1 MGFNYGPSI
10 VTDGLKLYL
19 DKYNEQSYP
28 GEPTTNVVHYT
39 NLNTGWSKGY
49 NTNIVFDELPPPI
62 GIEKSSAHQTTV
74 SFDDLLG
81 GGGYWYSYGDHAPQ
95 DPSTT
100 YTVSVYVQTVQSTPV
115 SIQFYTA
122 DNSEVGRYIS
132 EAHYFTRDGETNSGG
147 TVINNNI
154 PDANG
159 WIRIVWTTFTSTSNA
174 QSDSL
179 SFQFGGFNDPASAP
193 NRTSLCAPQMEAK
206 SHATKYV
213 GNSANNGTVTTRPT
227 ADGWKDLSG
236 NGNHGTFTD
245 LTYSATN
252 IPGTDRNNFSFS
264 GTSYSG
270 AFVGDSTG
278 VGPYSAD
285 AMTIDAWVN
294 LAVVP
299 ASQATSYPCIFS
311 KRDVDTQRSYFF
323 AFVKSSSVLY
333 WEIKNSNGTYFIH
346 SSTKTDWVAD
356 RWYHVAVTYHA
367 QSGLSTMYIDGVE
380 EAGSKSP
387 SQPWTLNPIP
397 STTASTYVGRTHGGS
412 YSFNGEIDIV
422 KFYNRVLISTEVS
435 QNFNA
440 QKSRYGL

>member
-179 SFQFGGFNDPASAP
+179 SFQFGGFTILLALLIEHLFALLKWKQNLMLQNMLAIQQIMVLLLHAQ
-193 NRTSLCAPQMEAK
+193 PQM
-206 SHATKYV
+206 
-213 GNSANNGTVTTRPT
+213 
-227 ADGWKDLSG
+227 
-236 NGNHGTFTD
+236 
-245 LTYSATN
+245 
-252 IPGTDRNNFSFS
+252 
-264 GTSYSG
+264 
-270 AFVGDSTG
+270 
-278 VGPYSAD
+278 
-285 AMTIDAWVN
+285 
-294 LAVVP
+294 
-299 ASQATSYPCIFS
+299 
-311 KRDVDTQRSYFF
+311 
-323 AFVKSSSVLY
+323 
-333 WEIKNSNGTYFIH
+333 
-346 SSTKTDWVAD
+346 
-356 RWYHVAVTYHA
+356 
-367 QSGLSTMYIDGVE
+367 
-380 EAGSKSP
+380 
-387 SQPWTLNPIP
+387 
-397 STTASTYVGRTHGGS
+397 VGR
-412 YSFNGEIDIV
+412 I
-422 KFYNRVLISTEVS
+422 
-435 QNFNA
+435 
-440 QKSRYGL
+440 

>member
-1 MGFNYGPSI
+1 MSTRGNTI
-10 VTDGLKLYL
+10 VTDGLLVCL
-19 DKYNEQSYP
+19 DKYNEQSYL
-28 GEPTTNVVHYT
+28 GEPTVNLMTNPTFQNKTAGSNAAVGWGTGYSGTDNYYDDNPPEGDLYFGLQCTTPNVYQSHATIT
-39 NLNTGWSKGY
+39 NL
-49 NTNIVFDELPPPI
+49 V
-62 GIEKSSAHQTTV
+62 A
-74 SFDDLLG
+74 
-81 GGGYWYSYGDHAPQ
+81 
-95 DPSTT
+95 STT
-100 YTVSVYVQTVQSTPV
+100 YTISYWVKTSTPHGALNNAMYVYGNV
-115 SIQFYTA
+115 SGAKMAPVYASTTEWQKKSHVFTTFSTTQDYQI
-122 DNSEVGRYIS
+122 NSYNYVHGMTVYIS
-132 EAHYFTRDGETNSGG
+132 GIQIEE
-147 TVINNNI
+147 
-154 PDANG
+154 
-159 WIRIVWTTFTSTSNA
+159 
-174 QSDSL
+174 
-179 SFQFGGFNDPASAP
+179 
-193 NRTSLCAPQMEAK
+193 K
-206 SHATKYV
+206 SHATKFV
-213 GNSANNGTVTTRPT
+213 NGTRSTT
-227 ADGWKDLSG
+227 DGWQDLSG
-236 NGNHGTFTD
+236 NGFHANLD
-245 LTYSATN
+245 ADKITYSATN

>member
-252 IPGTDRNNFSFS
+252 IPGTDRNDFSFD
-264 GTSYSG
+264 GTNDYLDLGADLAVSADLNGWTAEFWFRSDSASTLQAFSSSDNDSLNANWMNLYQSKIQLWNVSPGYWKMGSTTIQNDTWYQVVYVCKPGGIQYQFYVNGVAEGGDHVSNTWVASYSSL
-270 AFVGDSTG
+270 DIR
-278 VGPYSAD
+278 Y
-285 AMTIDAWVN
+285 I
-294 LAVVP
+294 
-299 ASQATSYPCIFS
+299 
-311 KRDVDTQRSYFF
+311 
-323 AFVKSSSVLY
+323 
-333 WEIKNSNGTYFIH
+333 GTYH
-346 SSTKTDWVAD
+346 YNNAKSRYW
-356 RWYHVAVTYHA
+356 
-367 QSGLSTMYIDGVE
+367 DGD
-380 EAGSKSP
+380 
-387 SQPWTLNPIP
+387 
-397 STTASTYVGRTHGGS
+397 
-412 YSFNGEIDIV
+412 IDIV
-422 KFYNRVLISTEVS
+422 KIYNRALTATEIL

-440 QKSRYGL
+440 HKSRYGL